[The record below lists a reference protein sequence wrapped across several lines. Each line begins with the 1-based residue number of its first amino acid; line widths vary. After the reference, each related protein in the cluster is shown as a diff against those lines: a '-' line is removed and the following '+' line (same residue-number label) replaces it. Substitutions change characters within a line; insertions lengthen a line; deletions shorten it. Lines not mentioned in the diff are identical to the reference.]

1 MAEGSQTA
9 PEAGNDMGNDD
20 AIGGNVS
27 KYIVLPTGYC
37 GQPKKGHLLFD
48 ACFESGNLGRVDQ
61 VSEFEYDLFIRPD
74 TCNPRFRVWFNF
86 TVENVKES
94 QVREI
99 VDTFR
104 VVLRVIFNIVNFS
117 KTKSLYR
124 DGMAPM
130 VKSTSRPK
138 WQRLPPKNV
147 YYYRCPDH
155 RKNYVMSFAFC
166 FDREED
172 IYQFAYC
179 YPYTYTRFQHYLD
192 SLQKRNMDYF
202 FREQLG
208 QSVQQ
213 RQLDLLTI
221 TSPEDK
227 SDLENSV
234 MQKKIKIPK
243 LSLNHVEEDGE
254 VKDYGE
260 EDLQLRHI
268 KRPEG
273 RKPSEVAHKSI
284 EAVVARLEK
293 QNGLSLGHSTCPEE
307 VFVEASPGTE
317 DMDSLE
323 DAVVPRALYEELL
336 RNYQQQQEEMRHLQQ
351 ELERTRRQLVQ
362 QAKKLKEYGALV
374 SEMKELRDLNRRLQD
389 VLLLRLGSGPAID
402 LEKVKSECLEP
413 EPELRSTFS
422 EEANTSSYYPA
433 PAPVM
438 DKYILDNGKVHLG
451 SGIWVDEEKWHQLQV
466 TQGDSKYTKNL
477 AVMIWG
483 TDVLKNRSVTGV
495 ATKKKKDAVPKPP
508 LSPHK
513 LSIVRD
519 NLREG
524 AEQKVVF
531 ITGRVHPG
539 ETPSSFV
546 CQGIIDFLVSQHP
559 IARVLR
565 EYLVF
570 KIAPMLNPDGVYL
583 GNYRCSLMGFDLN
596 RHWLDPS
603 PWVHPTLHGVKQLI
617 VQMYNDPKTSLEF
630 YIDIHAHSTMM
641 NGFMYGNI
649 FEDEERFQRQAIF
662 PKLLCQNAE
671 DFSYSSTSFN
681 RDAVKAGTGRRFLGG
696 LLDHTSYCYTLEVS
710 FYSYIISG
718 TTAAVPYT
726 EEAYMKLGR
735 NVARTFLDY
744 YRLNPMVE
752 KVAIP
757 MPRVRLDAEPETSG
771 EARRA
776 GDTTNLAY
784 KRCSTED
791 LINITVQ

>member
-1 MAEGSQTA
+1 MAERSQTA
-9 PEAGNDMGNDD
+9 PEAGSDMGNDD

-27 KYIVLPTGYC
+27 KYVVLPTGYC
-37 GQPKKGHLLFD
+37 GQPKKGHLIFD

-99 VDTFR
+99 VDPFS

-138 WQRLPPKNV
+138 WTQQICPPWMIFTLCCLESSCPGKCGTQTRQRLPPKNV

-243 LSLNHVEEDGE
+243 LSLNLVEEDGE

-293 QNGLSLGHSTCPEE
+293 QNGLSLGPGTCPEE
-307 VFVEASPGTE
+307 VFVEASAGAG

-323 DAVVPRALYEELL
+323 DAGVPRALYEELL

-374 SEMKELRDLNRRLQD
+374 AEMKELRDLNRRLQD
-389 VLLLRLGSGPAID
+389 VLLLRLGSGPSGKRD
-402 LEKVKSECLEP
+402 L
-413 EPELRSTFS
+413 
-422 EEANTSSYYPA
+422 
-433 PAPVM
+433 
-438 DKYILDNGKVHLG
+438 G
-451 SGIWVDEEKWHQLQV
+451 
-466 TQGDSKYTKNL
+466 
-477 AVMIWG
+477 
-483 TDVLKNRSVTGV
+483 
-495 ATKKKKDAVPKPP
+495 
-508 LSPHK
+508 
-513 LSIVRD
+513 
-519 NLREG
+519 
-524 AEQKVVF
+524 
-531 ITGRVHPG
+531 
-539 ETPSSFV
+539 
-546 CQGIIDFLVSQHP
+546 
-559 IARVLR
+559 
-565 EYLVF
+565 
-570 KIAPMLNPDGVYL
+570 
-583 GNYRCSLMGFDLN
+583 
-596 RHWLDPS
+596 
-603 PWVHPTLHGVKQLI
+603 
-617 VQMYNDPKTSLEF
+617 
-630 YIDIHAHSTMM
+630 
-641 NGFMYGNI
+641 
-649 FEDEERFQRQAIF
+649 
-662 PKLLCQNAE
+662 
-671 DFSYSSTSFN
+671 
-681 RDAVKAGTGRRFLGG
+681 
-696 LLDHTSYCYTLEVS
+696 
-710 FYSYIISG
+710 
-718 TTAAVPYT
+718 
-726 EEAYMKLGR
+726 
-735 NVARTFLDY
+735 
-744 YRLNPMVE
+744 
-752 KVAIP
+752 
-757 MPRVRLDAEPETSG
+757 
-771 EARRA
+771 
-776 GDTTNLAY
+776 
-784 KRCSTED
+784 
-791 LINITVQ
+791 

>member
-1 MAEGSQTA
+1 MAERSQTA

-37 GQPKKGHLLFD
+37 GQPKKGHLIFD
-48 ACFESGNLGRVDQ
+48 ACFESGNLGRVDH

-94 QVREI
+94 Q
-99 VDTFR
+99 
-104 VVLRVIFNIVNFS
+104 RVIFNIVNFS

-221 TSPEDK
+221 TSP
-227 SDLENSV
+227 
-234 MQKKIKIPK
+234 
-243 LSLNHVEEDGE
+243 
-254 VKDYGE
+254 
-260 EDLQLRHI
+260 
-268 KRPEG
+268 
-273 RKPSEVAHKSI
+273 
-284 EAVVARLEK
+284 
-293 QNGLSLGHSTCPEE
+293 
-307 VFVEASPGTE
+307 
-317 DMDSLE
+317 
-323 DAVVPRALYEELL
+323 
-336 RNYQQQQEEMRHLQQ
+336 
-351 ELERTRRQLVQ
+351 
-362 QAKKLKEYGALV
+362 
-374 SEMKELRDLNRRLQD
+374 
-389 VLLLRLGSGPAID
+389 
-402 LEKVKSECLEP
+402 
-413 EPELRSTFS
+413 
-422 EEANTSSYYPA
+422 
-433 PAPVM
+433 
-438 DKYILDNGKVHLG
+438 
-451 SGIWVDEEKWHQLQV
+451 
-466 TQGDSKYTKNL
+466 
-477 AVMIWG
+477 
-483 TDVLKNRSVTGV
+483 
-495 ATKKKKDAVPKPP
+495 
-508 LSPHK
+508 
-513 LSIVRD
+513 D

-524 AEQKVVF
+524 AERKVVF

-546 CQGIIDFLVSQHP
+546 CQGIINFLVSQHP

-603 PWVHPTLHGVKQLI
+603 PWAHPTLHGVKQLI
-617 VQMYNDPKTSLEF
+617 IQMYNDPKTSLEF

-671 DFSYSSTSFN
+671 DFSYLHRTPDSVPSLVWVMKIESSTSFN

-710 FYSYIISG
+710 FYSYIVSG

-744 YRLNPMVE
+744 YRLNSMVE

-757 MPRVRLDAEPETSG
+757 MPRLRATEERSSGGEPPSCLRTWSEPEALGTSM
-771 EARRA
+771 
-776 GDTTNLAY
+776 TTGCEPASIGTVTSHGIWNVLALPY
-784 KRCSTED
+784 LLDSSPTPSVVHP
-791 LINITVQ
+791 T

>member
-1 MAEGSQTA
+1 
-9 PEAGNDMGNDD
+9 MGNED

-27 KYIVLPTGYC
+27 KYTVLPSGYC
-37 GQPKKGHLLFD
+37 GQPKKGHLIFD

-94 QVREI
+94 Q
-99 VDTFR
+99 
-104 VVLRVIFNIVNFS
+104 RVIFNIVNFS

-513 LSIVRD
+513 LSIVRECLYD
-519 NLREG
+519 RIAQETVDETEIAQRLS
-524 AEQKVVF
+524 KVNKY
-531 ITGRVHPG
+531 IC
-539 ETPSSFV
+539 E
-546 CQGIIDFLVSQHP
+546 
-559 IARVLR
+559 
-565 EYLVF
+565 
-570 KIAPMLNPDGVYL
+570 KIM
-583 GNYRCSLMGFDLN
+583 
-596 RHWLDPS
+596 
-603 PWVHPTLHGVKQLI
+603 
-617 VQMYNDPKTSLEF
+617 
-630 YIDIHAHSTMM
+630 DINKSCK
-641 NGFMYGNI
+641 N
-649 FEDEERFQRQAIF
+649 EERR
-662 PKLLCQNAE
+662 
-671 DFSYSSTSFN
+671 
-681 RDAVKAGTGRRFLGG
+681 
-696 LLDHTSYCYTLEVS
+696 
-710 FYSYIISG
+710 
-718 TTAAVPYT
+718 
-726 EEAYMKLGR
+726 EAKY
-735 NVARTFLDY
+735 
-744 YRLNPMVE
+744 
-752 KVAIP
+752 
-757 MPRVRLDAEPETSG
+757 
-771 EARRA
+771 
-776 GDTTNLAY
+776 NL
-784 KRCSTED
+784 
-791 LINITVQ
+791 Q